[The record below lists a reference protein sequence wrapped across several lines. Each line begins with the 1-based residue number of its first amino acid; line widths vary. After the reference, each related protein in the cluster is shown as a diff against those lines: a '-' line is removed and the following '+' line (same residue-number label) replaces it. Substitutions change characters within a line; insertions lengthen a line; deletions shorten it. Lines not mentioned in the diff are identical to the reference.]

1 MLIREKSLLLE
12 DSSRR
17 PVCANRLCL
26 SRALLRKLIR
36 RECQPAPSPITSRT
50 SPNTLTTTAE
60 DVEKISDRLRHR
72 IDKE

>member
-1 MLIREKSLLLE
+1 MLIQEKSLSPK